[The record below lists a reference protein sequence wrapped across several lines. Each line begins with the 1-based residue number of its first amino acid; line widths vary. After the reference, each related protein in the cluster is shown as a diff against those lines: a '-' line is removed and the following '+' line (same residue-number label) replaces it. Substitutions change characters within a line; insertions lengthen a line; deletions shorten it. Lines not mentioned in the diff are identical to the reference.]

1 MRGRF
6 TLLALLGSTALIGG
20 ALAGQAVLAQPA
32 TGTVTGRV
40 MWAALQWM
48 GRLYILTDLRII
60 RLSGVFSVD
69 LFDCPLRKVARTRLT
84 TTMRERL
91 FGLGSI
97 EISPSDSDCPA
108 GQWQTISSP
117 REVHEQIVATI
128 NRAKQSGELLRAV
141 RS

>member
-1 MRGRF
+1 M
-6 TLLALLGSTALIGG
+6 LHSIIYDHKLLGRRQYIEIGILLI
-20 ALAGQAVLAQPA
+20 V
-32 TGTVTGRV
+32 GRLT
-40 MWAALQWM
+40 WAILQWM

-69 LFDCPLRKVARTRLT
+69 LFDCPLRKVASTRLT

-117 REVHEQIVATI
+117 REVHEQIVAPI
-128 NRAKQSGELLRAV
+128 N
-141 RS
+141 